1 MKPTLVLALAALL
14 PLAATAADEKDF
26 SPAEKLIFMSDQ
38 LSTLRLPA
46 TLKYSFRK
54 SGTLEEG
61 FEDKVAVA
69 VTAGSDGKCCNGR
82 GDFLTGARKLQLP
95 EVEGAT
101 GNPVLMY
108 FLEREVR
115 EMQRLTKGS
124 QAHFRKQLRMA
135 IYGGA
140 TLREV
145 TLNYRGKDIKG
156 QEVLIA
162 PYLDDPN
169 RPKFEKLAV
178 KEYRFWLSDAVP
190 GGVFGIRSRAAG
202 ATADAP
208 PLLVEELLA
217 DGATAP
223 ALAPNPILPAESKT
237 R

>member
-1 MKPTLVLALAALL
+1 MKPTLALALAVLLL
-14 PLAATAADEKDF
+14 PLAAHAADEKDF
-26 SPAEKLIFMSDQ
+26 SPAEKLLFMADQ
-38 LSTLRLPA
+38 LGALRLPA
-46 TLKYSFRK
+46 TLKYGFRK
-54 SGTLEEG
+54 SGSLEEG

-69 VTAGSDGKCCNGR
+69 VSAGPDGKCCAGR
-82 GDFLTGARKLQLP
+82 GEFLTGARKLP
-95 EVEGAT
+95 MPDVEGAT

-124 QAHFRKQLRMA
+124 QSHFRKQIRMA

-145 TLNYRGKDIKG
+145 SLSYRGKEVKG

-169 RPKFEKLAV
+169 RPKFEKLAL

-190 GGVFGIRSRAAG
+190 GGVFGIRARVPG
-202 ATADAP
+202 ATADAAP
-208 PLLVEELLA
+208 LLLEELLVE
-217 DGATAP
+217 GATAP
-223 ALAPNPILPAESKT
+223 AAGRS
-237 R
+237 